1 MRRFWSWSAALT
13 GVLVLAMALTTATD
27 IGTPM
32 WHYHASLAAVI
43 LVGLLAWPL
52 LKRRRIATLL
62 MIFTGVPAVAT
73 GFVMLYTREFPFKE
87 WITWWH
93 CVTSFGLAL
102 AFIVHWFHNHPR
114 LWAFARRLFE
124 RDRAPGALVAGAWLG
139 VALAGALTW
148 GTGASEAFHR
158 GNYRYLASWAILVGV
173 AGTYGAWLLYR
184 VPRLRAR
191 LARTEPRNRARAVVD
206 TSLFLAH
213 WLAILTGFIL
223 LYVPTLLETNGIRY
237 VGKWWHTATSV
248 AFLGLVTLHVGFNAR
263 LLGAHAR
270 RVDQDLTR

>member
-1 MRRFWSWSAALT
+1 
-13 GVLVLAMALTTATD
+13 MALTTATEV
-27 IGTPM
+27 GTPM

-43 LVGLLAWPL
+43 LAGLLAWPL
-52 LKRRRIATLL
+52 LARRRIATLL
-62 MIFTGVPAVAT
+62 MLFTGVPATAT

-102 AFIVHWFHNHPR
+102 AFVVHWIHNHPR
-114 LWAFARRLFE
+114 LWVFARRLLQ
-124 RDRAPGALVAGAWLG
+124 RDRAPGALLTGAWLG
-139 VALAGALTW
+139 VALAGAITW

-158 GNYRYLASWAILVGV
+158 ANYRYLASWAILVGV
-173 AGTYGAWLLYR
+173 AGTYGAWLLFR
-184 VPRLRAR
+184 VPRLRER
-191 LARTEPRNRARAVVD
+191 LARTEPRNRARAAVD

-248 AFLGLVTLHVGFNAR
+248 AFLSLVTLHVGFNAR

-270 RVDQDLTR
+270 RVDQDLRR